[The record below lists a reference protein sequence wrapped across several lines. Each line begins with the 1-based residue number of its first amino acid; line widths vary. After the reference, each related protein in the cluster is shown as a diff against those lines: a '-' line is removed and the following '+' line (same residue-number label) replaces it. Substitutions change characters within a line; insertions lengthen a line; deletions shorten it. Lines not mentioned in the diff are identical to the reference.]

1 MEIRAIDLIAA
12 VRSAMPA
19 GEGDSF
25 VLDSAYG
32 EFLTFR
38 NVDTNEEWAVRYS
51 VEDGKV
57 ELHDEPTAAAEVR
70 AVLTSKARNA
80 LADSDFAYIDSKG
93 GRHLP
98 VHDAKHVSAALGRFS
113 STDFDSP
120 AAKASAAKKI
130 CAAAKACK
138 VDVAD
143 TDDVAVAARA
153 EVPATEDR
161 AADPTVSNKNTRSLL
176 EGACATKF
184 GDPKKNKFVYV
195 SDFSDSWVV
204 YDCGDAK
211 FQATYSVDGDT
222 VTLGDPVQVTEEHSY
237 TPLQTN
243 SAKPAVFSLL
253 RKNGRRQRRDL
264 APAMEHRRYDAEM
277 RIRDVD
283 KNDNLVTLR
292 GTPIV
297 YDAAYKVRDM
307 LGEFNETMRRGVA
320 TDLINSPS
328 FNCRFLYDHKG
339 MVMAST
345 APGTLKFEDR
355 KTGLDTFPTIDIRS
369 PSAMDLYVAVER
381 GDVRSMS
388 IGFMVNEKGEKWDS
402 RQENREVF
410 KFVDMPDVSA
420 VAFPASTTTSI
431 ILARSAFASVP
442 AESRE
447 RLRRLYPLAKQV
459 RSGQALSQAD
469 GDLLIRAIEA
479 LYEADDLDES
489 TLVEAFRSLQSP
501 EDVENTMTA
510 LTIQRQRLALAN
522 ARSAAL

>member
-1 MEIRAIDLIAA
+1 MEIRSVDLVAAI
-12 VRSAMPA
+12 RGAMPD
-19 GEGDSF
+19 GEGESF

-38 NVDTNEEWAVRYS
+38 NVDTDEEWAVRYS

-98 VHDAKHVSAALGRFS
+98 VHDAKHVSSALGRFS
-113 STDFDSP
+113 STDFESP
-120 AAKASAAKKI
+120 AKKVTAAKKI

-138 VDVAD
+138 IDVAD
-143 TDDVAVAARA
+143 DDDVAVAARSA
-153 EVPATEDR
+153 KPEVEARSDSP
-161 AADPTVSNKNTRSLL
+161 SNKDTRSLL
-176 EGACATKF
+176 EGACAAKF

-204 YDCGDAK
+204 YDQGDEK

-222 VTLGDPVQVTEEHSY
+222 VNLGDPVQVVEAHSY

-243 SAKPAVFSLL
+243 SARPTTFSLL
-253 RKNGRRQRRDL
+253 RKGRRQRRDL

-297 YDAAYKVRDM
+297 YDAVYKVRDM
-307 LGEFNETMRRGVA
+307 IGEFSETMRRGVA
-320 TDLINSPS
+320 TDLINSPA

-388 IGFMVNEKGEKWDS
+388 IGFMVNEAGEKWDS

-431 ILARSAFASVP
+431 ILARSAFASIS

-479 LYEADDLDES
+479 LYEADDLDEA

-501 EDVENTMTA
+501 EDTETTLAGLV
-510 LTIQRQRLALAN
+510 IQRQRLALAQ
-522 ARSAAL
+522 ARSALQ